1 MDTKIYWLF
10 AIALLLFALH
20 YRESFTDPEECT
32 VTGVDRS
39 GKPCVPKLTRPSMND
54 SSWRS
59 KVDAEAPIG
68 GNDDDYMKAL
78 QAFYDKVYT
87 KSATRPKD
95 TDVEA
100 FLKTA
105 DAQFA
110 GVDPISLR
118 RMIANGFKVDLTVS
132 GTAREEQQV
141 VTTGALAGFS
151 GSELQPG
158 NARDE
163 VYTRDEELYIPAD
176 TRLGEVPEG
185 ILDPVPQ
192 TEPNKPGYYSDKS
205 TSWTPNSF
213 YSVCSAS
220 DLLCRENVL

>member
-1 MDTKIYWLF
+1 MQ
-10 AIALLLFALH
+10 
-20 YRESFTDPEECT
+20 DPT
-32 VTGVDRS
+32 
-39 GKPCVPKLTRPSMND
+39 
-54 SSWRS
+54 WRS

-68 GNDDDYMKAL
+68 GNDEDYMKAL
-78 QAFYDKVYT
+78 QAFYDKVYVPAT
-87 KSATRPKD
+87 TRPKD

-110 GVDPISLR
+110 GVDPVSLR
-118 RMIANGFKVDLTVS
+118 RMIANGFKVELS
-132 GTAREEQQV
+132 GTATAREQKQS

-192 TEPNKPGYYSDKS
+192 LEPNKPGEYDDKS
-205 TSWTPNSF
+205 TSWRPNSF

>member
-1 MDTKIYWLF
+1 MKIYWLL
-10 AIALLLFALH
+10 AIAFLLFAFH
-20 YRESFTDPEECT
+20 YRESFTDPDECT

-39 GKPCVPKLTRPSMND
+39 GKPCVPKLTRPSMED
-54 SSWRS
+54 PIWRS

-68 GNDDDYMKAL
+68 GKDEDYMRVL
-78 QAFYDKVYT
+78 QAFYDKIYSPAT
-87 KSATRPKD
+87 TRPTD

-100 FLKTA
+100 FLQTA
-105 DAQFA
+105 DAQIA
-110 GVDPISLR
+110 GVDSIALR
-118 RMIANGFKVDLTVS
+118 RMISNGFKVELS
-132 GTAREEQQV
+132 GTAAARDQRQA

-158 NARDE
+158 NARDQ
-163 VYTRDEELYIPAD
+163 VYTRTEDLYIPAD

-185 ILDPVPQ
+185 ILDPVAQ
-192 TEPNKPGYYSDKS
+192 TEPNKPGEYNDRS

>member
-1 MDTKIYWLF
+1 MKIYWLL

-20 YRESFTDPEECT
+20 YRESFTDPNECT

-39 GKPCVPKLTRPSMND
+39 GKPCVPKLTRPSMED
-54 SSWRS
+54 SGWRS

-68 GNDDDYMKAL
+68 GNDEDYMRAL
-78 QAFYDKVYT
+78 QAFYDKVYKPAT
-87 KSATRPKD
+87 TRPRD

-118 RMIANGFKVDLTVS
+118 RMIANGFKVELS
-132 GTAREEQQV
+132 GTAAAREQKQA

-158 NARDE
+158 NARDQ
-163 VYTRDEELYIPAD
+163 VYVRTEDLYIPTD
-176 TRLGEVPEG
+176 TRLGELPEG

-192 TEPNKPGYYSDKS
+192 TEPNKTGEYDDNS

>member
-1 MDTKIYWLF
+1 MEITLYWLF
-10 AIALLLFALH
+10 AIAFFLFALH
-20 YRESFTDPEECT
+20 YRESFVDPEECT

-39 GKPCVPKLTRPSMND
+39 GKACVPKLTPPSMED

-59 KVDAEAPIG
+59 KIDAEAPIG
-68 GNDDDYMKAL
+68 GNDEDYMQAL
-78 QAFYDKVYT
+78 RAFYDKVYT
-87 KSATRPKD
+87 KSKTRPKD

-118 RMIANGFKVDLTVS
+118 RMIANGFKVELTTT

-163 VYTRDEELYIPAD
+163 VYTRDEQLYIPAD
-176 TRLGEVPEG
+176 SRKGELPEG
-185 ILDPVPQ
+185 IYDPVEQ
-192 TEPNKPGYYSDKS
+192 TEPNKPGDYKDNS

-220 DLLCRENVL
+220 DLLCMENVL

>member
-1 MDTKIYWLF
+1 MKIYWLL
-10 AIALLLFALH
+10 AIAFLLFALH

-32 VTGVDRS
+32 VTGIDRS
-39 GKPCVPKLTRPSMND
+39 GRPCVPKLTRPSMQD
-54 SSWRS
+54 PTWRS

-68 GNDDDYMKAL
+68 GNDEDYMKAL
-78 QAFYDKVYT
+78 QAFYDKVYVPAT
-87 KSATRPKD
+87 TRPKD

-110 GVDPISLR
+110 GVDPVSLR
-118 RMIANGFKVDLTVS
+118 RMIANGFKVELS
-132 GTAREEQQV
+132 GTAVAREQKQA

-192 TEPNKPGYYSDKS
+192 LEPNKPGEYDDKS
-205 TSWTPNSF
+205 TSWRPNSF

>member
-1 MDTKIYWLF
+1 MELKIYWLL
-10 AIALLLFALH
+10 AIAFLLFAFH

-32 VTGVDRS
+32 VTGVNRT
-39 GKPCVPKLTRPSMND
+39 GKPCVPKLNRPSMTD
-54 SSWRS
+54 PAWRS
-59 KVDAEAPIG
+59 KIDAEAPIG
-68 GNDDDYMKAL
+68 GNDEDYIQAL
-78 QAFYDKVYT
+78 QAFYDKVY
-87 KSATRPKD
+87 KPAKVRPKD

-118 RMIANGFKVDLTVS
+118 RMISNGFKVDLTTS
-132 GTAREEQQV
+132 GAAREEKQV

-158 NARDE
+158 NARDQ
-163 VYTRDEELYIPAD
+163 VYVRNEGLYIPAD
-176 TRLGEVPEG
+176 TRKGELPEG
-185 ILDPVPQ
+185 IYDPVPQ
-192 TEPNKPGYYSDKS
+192 LEPNKPGEYYEPS
-205 TSWTPNSF
+205 TSWTPYSF